1 MVKPVSNQKSIK
13 KATIGMENSKLY
25 STLNTFDKYE
35 QNRIRKFLESPYF
48 NRNEALIKLF
58 ELICSHFNT
67 NGQNKLLK
75 NKLWASIYPN
85 EPYDDVLFRKNC
97 SDLLKLI
104 ENYLVQQSLEQ
115 DSVQRKILLMD
126 ALKHRKISTLY
137 NSAVRSARK
146 LADDSPFRSY
156 RYYHQQYKIEKAYF
170 ELFEVEKDRT
180 AKYNVEE
187 MLNNLDWFY
196 LTEKLRNSC
205 IILTQ
210 QRLVSHEYDI
220 LLLESIVD
228 IISSYGLL
236 KVPSIAIYFTILQTL
251 KEPDD
256 TIHYFRLRELITKHI
271 EKFPR
276 AEAEFI
282 YQSASNYCIIK
293 INKGSSEFLEEY
305 FNLSVI
311 LLENGMLFNIN
322 ELSPWHFRNIVVAAL
337 RVGKY
342 TWTENFI
349 REYSKYLPESMRD
362 NAVSFNSAQLYFSQ
376 KKWDKVIELLREVE
390 YEDFTYNLNSKTMLL
405 STYYEIDEIEPLF
418 SLLDSFRT
426 YLNRHKNI
434 PSARRTPYMNLIRF
448 TKKLARVIPGDKSI
462 VEKLR
467 KELDEMPT
475 GSVANSNWLS
485 EKLIELE

>member
-1 MVKPVSNQKSIK
+1 
-13 KATIGMENSKLY
+13 MENSKLY
-25 STLNTFDKYE
+25 STLKTFDKYE
-35 QNRIRKFLESPYF
+35 QNRIRKFLKSPYF
-48 NRNEALIKLF
+48 NKNEALVKLF
-58 ELICSHFNT
+58 ELFCAHFNS
-67 NGQNKLLK
+67 NGHKKLLK
-75 NKLWASIYPN
+75 TVLWQKVYPN
-85 EPYDDVLFRKNC
+85 QPFDDVLFRKNC

-115 DSVQRKILLMD
+115 DPVQRKILLMD

-146 LADDSPFRSY
+146 LADASPFRSY

-187 MLNNLDWFY
+187 MLNNLDWFFIA
-196 LTEKLRNSC
+196 EKLRYSA
-205 IILTQ
+205 IIYTQ
-210 QRLVSHEYDI
+210 QRFISHNYNI
-220 LLLESIVD
+220 LLLEDILKTVRKHNLLSI
-228 IISSYGLL
+228 
-236 KVPSIAIYFTILQTL
+236 PTIAVYYTILQTQR
-251 KEPDD
+251 EPDL
-256 TIHYFRLRELITKHI
+256 TEHYYYLKNLISNEI
-271 EKFPR
+271 DKFPR
-276 AEAEFI
+276 SEAEFI
-282 YQSASNYCIIK
+282 YQAAMNYCVLN

-311 LLENGMLFNIN
+311 LLKNGMLFNNN

-376 KKWDKVIELLREVE
+376 KKWDRVIELLREVE

-434 PSARRTPYMNLIRF
+434 PAARRTPYMNLIRF
-448 TKKLARVIPGDKSI
+448 TKKLARIIPGDKAA

-475 GSVANSNWLS
+475 GTVANSKWLK
-485 EKLIELE
+485 EKLTELE